1 MYRSEEEEKAL
12 SLISGFNFLT
22 DEIVSESKEYLQQYG
37 LYHKDHKCQ
46 EVFCT
51 ACRTF
56 HYLADSC
63 EGFHERRTVSSG
75 KAIHGESGTCPLC
88 DRKITYLAD
97 GKGRRSIS
105 DKINLVIFKAISKTQ
120 LVARCIRLEQR
131 FAHPDSGRDYIY
143 IDNNIFEHDYYEV
156 ARYYFET
163 GSKPMKFTE
172 RGKYIESGYRYS
184 WFAVSTFSEPLFVSS
199 FYGSTADNRYFT
211 VNEDDI
217 YNTDFGYIMK
227 AIYSID
233 SEARYSVMLSNL
245 VTVLGEYC
253 IHPQIEYLIKTGFW
267 RVVEAKIRRD
277 MCNLRLNWKS
287 NDVRKVLGLNTEEM
301 NLLKNFSASAIAR
314 YKELKKID
322 KKSSAK
328 EITSIVKLC
337 TLLMTDYVFV
347 KNELIKNRGETCR
360 SILKYVLNADVRI
373 SDWRDYVSQCK
384 ELEYDLS
391 EKSVLKPSH
400 FHEAHERCTNLIKI
414 KVSKESDEK
423 MKERAE
429 FLKQFEFI
437 DEELGLFIRIPQN
450 TEEIVSEGKTL
461 IHCVGGYAE
470 RHANGKTNIFFVRK
484 SDDPDTPYYTMEVS
498 NDYKIVQCRGYRN
511 DTRTPKSDIVKQFEE
526 KYLNFLEE
534 LKKSEEQSKRKKSKK
549 TA

>member
-12 SLISGFNFLT
+12 SLISDFNFLT

-56 HYLADSC
+56 HYLTDSG
-63 EGFHERRTVSSG
+63 EEFHERRTVSSG
-75 KAIHGESGTCPLC
+75 KAVHGESGTCPLC
-88 DRKITYLAD
+88 GRKITYLAD

-105 DKINLVIFKAISKTQ
+105 DKVNLVIFKAVSKTQ

-172 RGKYIESGYRYS
+172 RGKRTESGYRYS
-184 WFAVSTFSEPLFVSS
+184 WVATSTFTEPLFVSS
-199 FYGSTADNRYFT
+199 IYGSTADNSYFT
-211 VNEDDI
+211 VNEVDV

-227 AIYSID
+227 AIDLIYF
-233 SEARYSVMLSNL
+233 EARYSVMLSNL

-267 RVVEAKIRRD
+267 RVVEAKICRS

-301 NLLKNFSASAIAR
+301 NLLINFDVSAIAR

-337 TLLMTDYVFV
+337 TLSATNHVFV

-384 ELEYDLS
+384 ELGYDLS

-400 FHEAHERCTNLIKI
+400 FHEAHERCTNLVKI
-414 KVSKESDEK
+414 KASKESDEK

-450 TEEIVSEGKTL
+450 TEEIISEGKTL

-470 RHANGKTNIFFVRK
+470 RHANGKTNILFVRK
-484 SDDPDTPYYTMEVS
+484 TDEPDTPYYTMEVS

-511 DTRTPKSDIVKQFEE
+511 NTRAPKSDIVKQFEE

>member
-12 SLISGFNFLT
+12 SLISDFNFLT

-56 HYLADSC
+56 HYLTDSC

-75 KAIHGESGTCPLC
+75 KAVHGESGTCPLC
-88 DRKITYLAD
+88 GRKITYLAD

-105 DKINLVIFKAISKTQ
+105 DKVNLVIFKAISKTQ

-156 ARYYFET
+156 AKYYFET

-172 RGKYIESGYRYS
+172 RGKRTESGYRYS
-184 WFAVSTFSEPLFVSS
+184 WVATSTFTEPLFVSS
-199 FYGSTADNRYFT
+199 IYGSTADNSYFT
-211 VNEDDI
+211 VNEVDV

-227 AIYSID
+227 AIDSIYF
-233 SEARYSVMLSNL
+233 EARYSVMLSNL

-267 RVVEAKIRRD
+267 RVVEAKISRD
-277 MCNLRLNWKS
+277 MCGLRLNWKS

-328 EITSIVKLC
+328 EIASIVKLC

-347 KNELIKNRGETCR
+347 KNELIKNCGETCR
-360 SILKYVLNADVRI
+360 SVLKYTLNTNVRI

-384 ELEYDLS
+384 ELGYDLS

-400 FHEAHERCTNLIKI
+400 FHEAHERCTNLVKI
-414 KVSKESDEK
+414 KANKESDEK

-461 IHCVGGYAE
+461 VHCVGGYAE
-470 RHANGKTNIFFVRK
+470 RHANGKTNILFVRK
-484 SDDPDTPYYTMEVS
+484 TDEPDIPYYTMEVS

-511 DTRTPKSDIVKQFEE
+511 DTRSPKSDIVKQFEE

>member
-22 DEIVSESKEYLQQYG
+22 DEIVSESKEYLEQYG

-88 DRKITYLAD
+88 GRKITYLAD

-131 FAHPDSGRDYIY
+131 FVHPDSGRDYIY
-143 IDNNIFEHDYYEV
+143 IDNNTFEHDYYEV

-172 RGKYIESGYRYS
+172 RGKRTESGYRYS
-184 WFAVSTFSEPLFVSS
+184 WFATSTFTEPLFVSS
-199 FYGSTADNRYFT
+199 LYGNKADNRYFT

-267 RVVEAKIRRD
+267 RVVEAKISRD
-277 MCNLRLNWKS
+277 MCGLRLNWKS

-301 NLLKNFSASAIAR
+301 NLLKNFDVSAIAR

-337 TLLMTDYVFV
+337 AWSVTDHVFV

-360 SILKYVLNADVRI
+360 SVLKYVLNAGVRI

-384 ELEYDLS
+384 ELGYDLS

-400 FHEAHERCTNLIKI
+400 FHEAHERCTNLVKI
-414 KVSKESDEK
+414 KASKESDEK

-429 FLKQFEFI
+429 FLKQFEYV
-437 DEELGLFIRIPQN
+437 DKELGLFIRIPQN
-450 TEEIVSEGKTL
+450 TEEIVSEGKIL

-511 DTRTPKSDIVKQFEE
+511 DTRAPKSDIVKQFEQ

-534 LKKSEEQSKRKKSKK
+534 LKKDEEQSKRKKSKK

>member
-1 MYRSEEEEKAL
+1 
-12 SLISGFNFLT
+12 
-22 DEIVSESKEYLQQYG
+22 
-37 LYHKDHKCQ
+37 
-46 EVFCT
+46 
-51 ACRTF
+51 
-56 HYLADSC
+56 
-63 EGFHERRTVSSG
+63 
-75 KAIHGESGTCPLC
+75 
-88 DRKITYLAD
+88 
-97 GKGRRSIS
+97 
-105 DKINLVIFKAISKTQ
+105 
-120 LVARCIRLEQR
+120 
-131 FAHPDSGRDYIY
+131 
-143 IDNNIFEHDYYEV
+143 
-156 ARYYFET
+156 
-163 GSKPMKFTE
+163 
-172 RGKYIESGYRYS
+172 
-184 WFAVSTFSEPLFVSS
+184 
-199 FYGSTADNRYFT
+199 
-211 VNEDDI
+211 
-217 YNTDFGYIMK
+217 
-227 AIYSID
+227 
-233 SEARYSVMLSNL
+233 
-245 VTVLGEYC
+245 
-253 IHPQIEYLIKTGFW
+253 
-267 RVVEAKIRRD
+267 
-277 MCNLRLNWKS
+277 MCGLRLNWKS

-301 NLLKNFSASAIAR
+301 NLLKNFDISAIAR

-337 TLLMTDYVFV
+337 ALSVSDHVFV

-360 SILKYVLNADVRI
+360 SVLKYVLNAGVRI

-384 ELEYDLS
+384 ELGYDLS

-400 FHEAHERCTNLIKI
+400 FHEAHERCTNLVKI
-414 KVSKESDEK
+414 KASKESDEK

-461 IHCVGGYAE
+461 VHCVGGYAE
-470 RHANGKTNIFFVRK
+470 RHANGKTNILFVRK
-484 SDDPDTPYYTMEVS
+484 TDGPDTPYYTMEVS

>member
-1 MYRSEEEEKAL
+1 MYRPEEEEKAL
-12 SLISGFNFLT
+12 SIISGFNFLT
-22 DEIVSESKEYLQQYG
+22 DAIVSESKEYLQQYG
-37 LYHKDHKCQ
+37 LYHKGHKCQ

-56 HYLADSC
+56 HYLTDSG
-63 EGFHERRTVSSG
+63 EGFHGRRTVSSG

-88 DRKITYLAD
+88 GRKITYLAD

-105 DKINLVIFKAISKTQ
+105 DKVNLVIFKAVSKTQ

-131 FAHPDSGRDYIY
+131 FTHPDSGRDYIY

-156 ARYYFET
+156 AKYYFET

-172 RGKYIESGYRYS
+172 KGKYTESGYRYS
-184 WFAVSTFSEPLFVSS
+184 WFVTSTFTEPLFVSS
-199 FYGSTADNRYFT
+199 IYGSAADNRYFT

-267 RVVEAKIRRD
+267 RVAEAKIRRD

-287 NDVRKVLGLNTEEM
+287 NDIRKVLGLNTEEM
-301 NLLKNFSASAIAR
+301 NLLKNFDVSAIAR

-328 EITSIVKLC
+328 EITGIVKLC
-337 TLLMTDYVFV
+337 TLSAANHVFV

-384 ELEYDLS
+384 ELGYDLS

-414 KVSKESDEK
+414 KASKESDEK

-429 FLKQFEFI
+429 FLKQFEYV

-511 DTRTPKSDIVKQFEE
+511 DTRSPKSDIVKQFEQ

-534 LKKSEEQSKRKKSKK
+534 LKKDEEQSKGKKSKK

>member
-22 DEIVSESKEYLQQYG
+22 DEIVSESKEYLEQYG

-56 HYLADSC
+56 HYLTDSG

-88 DRKITYLAD
+88 GRKITYLAD

-105 DKINLVIFKAISKTQ
+105 DKVNLVIFKAVSKTQ

-172 RGKYIESGYRYS
+172 RGKRTESGYLYS
-184 WFAVSTFSEPLFVSS
+184 WFATSTFTEPLFVSS
-199 FYGSTADNRYFT
+199 IYGSTADNRYFT
-211 VNEDDI
+211 VNEGDI

-267 RVVEAKIRRD
+267 RAVEAKISRD
-277 MCNLRLNWKS
+277 MCGLRLNWKS

-301 NLLKNFSASAIAR
+301 NLLKNFDVSAIAR

-337 TLLMTDYVFV
+337 AWSVTDHVFV

-360 SILKYVLNADVRI
+360 SILKYTLNTNVRI

-384 ELEYDLS
+384 ELGYDLS
-391 EKSVLKPSH
+391 EKSVLKPLH
-400 FHEAHERCTNLIKI
+400 FHEAHERCTNLVKI
-414 KVSKESDEK
+414 KASKESDEK

-429 FLKQFEFI
+429 FLKQFEYV

-450 TEEIVSEGKTL
+450 TEEIVSEGKIL

-470 RHANGKTNIFFVRK
+470 RHANGKTNILFVRK
-484 SDDPDTPYYTMEVS
+484 TDEPDTSFYTMEVS

-511 DTRTPKSDIVKQFEE
+511 DTRAPKSDIVKQFEE

>member
-1 MYRSEEEEKAL
+1 MYSEEEEKAL
-12 SLISGFNFLT
+12 SIISDFNFLT
-22 DEIVSESKEYLQQYG
+22 DEILSESKSYLQQYG
-37 LYHKDHKCQ
+37 LYHTDCKCQ

-56 HYLADSC
+56 HYLTDRNS
-63 EGFHERRTVSSG
+63 GFYERRTVSFG
-75 KAIHGESGTCPLC
+75 KARHGESGTCPVC
-88 DRKITYLAD
+88 SRKITYLAD

-105 DKINLVIFKAISKTQ
+105 DRVNLVIFKAVSKTQ
-120 LVARCIRLEQR
+120 LVARCIRLEQY
-131 FAHPDSGRDYIY
+131 FVHPDSGRDYIA

-172 RGKYIESGYRYS
+172 RGRYTESGYKYL
-184 WFAVSTFSEPLFVSS
+184 WFRTSGFTEPLFVSS
-199 FYGSTADNRYFT
+199 IYGREADNRYFT

-217 YNTDFGYIMK
+217 YNTDFGYIMR

-233 SEARYSVMLSNL
+233 SEARYSVILSNL
-245 VTVLGEYC
+245 ITVLGEYC

-267 RVVEAKIRRD
+267 RVIEAKIDRS
-277 MCNLRLNWKS
+277 MCGMRLNWKS
-287 NDVRKVLGLNTEEM
+287 NNVKKVLGLNTEEM
-301 NLLKNFSASAIAR
+301 NLLKNFNVNAIVR

-328 EITSIVKLC
+328 EITDIVRLC
-337 TLLMTDYVFV
+337 TLSAPDHEFV
-347 KNELIKNRGETCR
+347 KNQLIKNCGETCR
-360 SILKYVLNADVRI
+360 SVLKYTLNTDILI
-373 SDWRDYVSQCK
+373 SDWRDYVSQCR
-384 ELEYDLS
+384 ELGYNLD

-414 KVSKESDEK
+414 KMSKESDEK

-429 FLKQFEFI
+429 FLKRFEFV

-450 TEEIVSEGKTL
+450 TEEIVNEGKTL
-461 IHCVGGYAE
+461 VHCVGGYAE
-470 RHANGKTNIFFVRK
+470 RHANGKTNILFVRK
-484 SDDPDTPYYTMEVS
+484 TDDPDTPFYTMEVS

-511 DTRTPKSDIVKQFEE
+511 DTRTAKSDIVKQFEP
-526 KYLNFLEE
+526 KYLQFLEE
-534 LKKSEEQSKRKKSKK
+534 LKKAEEQSKHKKSKK

>member
-12 SLISGFNFLT
+12 SLISDFNFLT

-56 HYLADSC
+56 HYLTDSG
-63 EGFHERRTVSSG
+63 EGFHERRTVSFG

-88 DRKITYLAD
+88 GHKITYLAD

-105 DKINLVIFKAISKTQ
+105 DKVNLVIFKAVSKTQ

-131 FAHPDSGRDYIY
+131 FVHPDSGRDYIY

-163 GSKPMKFTE
+163 GSKPMKFTK
-172 RGKYIESGYRYS
+172 RGKCTESGHRYS
-184 WFAVSTFSEPLFVSS
+184 WYATSTFTEPLFESS
-199 FYGSTADNRYFT
+199 IYGSTADNRYFT

-277 MCNLRLNWKS
+277 MCNMRLNWKS

-328 EITSIVKLC
+328 EIASIVKLC
-337 TLLMTDYVFV
+337 TLSATNHVFV

-360 SILKYVLNADVRI
+360 SILKYALNADVRI

-384 ELEYDLS
+384 ELGYDLS

-400 FHEAHERCTNLIKI
+400 FHEAHERCTNLVKI
-414 KVSKESDEK
+414 KANKESDEK

-450 TEEIVSEGKTL
+450 TEEIVSEGKAL

>member
-12 SLISGFNFLT
+12 SLISDFNFLT

-56 HYLADSC
+56 HYLTDSC

-75 KAIHGESGTCPLC
+75 KAVHGESGTCPLC
-88 DRKITYLAD
+88 GRKITYLAD

-105 DKINLVIFKAISKTQ
+105 DKVNLVIFKAVSKTQ

-131 FAHPDSGRDYIY
+131 FAHPDSGKDYIC

-163 GSKPMKFTE
+163 GSKPMKFTKK
-172 RGKYIESGYRYS
+172 GKYTESGYRYS
-184 WFAVSTFSEPLFVSS
+184 WYVTSTFTEPLFVSS
-199 FYGSTADNRYFT
+199 IYGSAADNRYFT
-211 VNEDDI
+211 VNEGDI

-227 AIYSID
+227 AIDSIYF
-233 SEARYSVMLSNL
+233 EARYSVMLSNL

-267 RVVEAKIRRD
+267 RVVEAKIYRN

-301 NLLKNFSASAIAR
+301 NLLKNFDVSAIAR

-328 EITSIVKLC
+328 EIASIVKLC
-337 TLLMTDYVFV
+337 TLSATNHVFV

-360 SILKYVLNADVRI
+360 SVLKYTLNTNVRI

-414 KVSKESDEK
+414 KASKESEEK

-450 TEEIVSEGKTL
+450 TEEIVSEGKIL

-470 RHANGKTNIFFVRK
+470 RHANGKTNILFVRK
-484 SDDPDTPYYTMEVS
+484 TDDPDTPYYTMEVS

>member
-12 SLISGFNFLT
+12 SLISDFNFLT

-56 HYLADSC
+56 HYLTDSC

-75 KAIHGESGTCPLC
+75 KAVHGESGTCPLC
-88 DRKITYLAD
+88 GRKITYLAD

-105 DKINLVIFKAISKTQ
+105 DKVNLVIFKAISKTQ

-156 ARYYFET
+156 AKYYFET

-172 RGKYIESGYRYS
+172 RGKRTESGYRYS
-184 WFAVSTFSEPLFVSS
+184 WVATSTFTEPLFVSS
-199 FYGSTADNRYFT
+199 IYGSTADNSYFT
-211 VNEDDI
+211 VNEVDV

-267 RVVEAKIRRD
+267 RVVEAKISRD
-277 MCNLRLNWKS
+277 MCGLRLNWKS

-328 EITSIVKLC
+328 EIASIVKLC

-347 KNELIKNRGETCR
+347 KNELIKNCGETCR
-360 SILKYVLNADVRI
+360 SVLKYTLNTNVRI

-384 ELEYDLS
+384 ELGYDLS

-400 FHEAHERCTNLIKI
+400 FHEAHERCTNLVKI
-414 KVSKESDEK
+414 KANKESDEK

-461 IHCVGGYAE
+461 VHCVGGYAE
-470 RHANGKTNIFFVRK
+470 RHANGKTNILFVRK
-484 SDDPDTPYYTMEVS
+484 TDEPDIPYYTMEVS

-511 DTRTPKSDIVKQFEE
+511 DTRSPKSDIVKQFEE

>member
-56 HYLADSC
+56 HYLTDSG
-63 EGFHERRTVSSG
+63 EEFHERRTVSSG
-75 KAIHGESGTCPLC
+75 KAVHGESGTCPLC
-88 DRKITYLAD
+88 GRKITYLAD

-105 DKINLVIFKAISKTQ
+105 DKVNLVIFKAVSKTQ

-172 RGKYIESGYRYS
+172 RGKRTESGYRYS
-184 WFAVSTFSEPLFVSS
+184 WVATSTFTEPLFVSS
-199 FYGSTADNRYFT
+199 IYGSTADNSYFT
-211 VNEDDI
+211 VNEVDV

-227 AIYSID
+227 AIDSIYF
-233 SEARYSVMLSNL
+233 EARYSVMLSNL

-267 RVVEAKIRRD
+267 RVVEAKICRS

-301 NLLKNFSASAIAR
+301 NLLINFDVSAIAR

-337 TLLMTDYVFV
+337 TLSATNHVFV

-384 ELEYDLS
+384 ELGYDLS

-400 FHEAHERCTNLIKI
+400 FHEAHERCTNLVKI
-414 KVSKESDEK
+414 KASKESDEK

-450 TEEIVSEGKTL
+450 TEEIISEGKTL

-470 RHANGKTNIFFVRK
+470 RHANGKTNILFVRK
-484 SDDPDTPYYTMEVS
+484 TDEPDTPYYTMEVS

-511 DTRTPKSDIVKQFEE
+511 NTRAPKSDIVKQFEE